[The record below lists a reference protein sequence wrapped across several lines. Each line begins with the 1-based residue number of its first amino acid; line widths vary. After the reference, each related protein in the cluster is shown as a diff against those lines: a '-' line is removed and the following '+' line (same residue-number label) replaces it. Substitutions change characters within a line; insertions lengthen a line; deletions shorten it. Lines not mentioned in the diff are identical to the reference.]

1 MPVMTEYEKRR
12 LEIEKKKLKVLN
24 GILFEISKM
33 NMSPIE
39 KAKYELWDEY
49 TMANKENK
57 EASCEVDVLCDQE
70 VT

>member
-24 GILFEISKM
+24 GILFELAKS

-39 KAKYELWDEY
+39 KAKYEFWDGY
-49 TMANKENK
+49 MMANKENK
-57 EASCEVDVLCDQE
+57 EASCEVGDE
-70 VT
+70 